1 MPISQI
7 ENITRTNTI
16 DEWRIQTNKSASDL
30 NDLGFSSYDKTQGTL
45 IISNTASLRITASGT
60 PFEVVNSVLFQNN
73 LSLANN
79 FYLGTVGTPTG
90 NAIIGGTVSI
100 GGSGATSLNVANG
113 VTVGTDLAV
122 TRNISASNAAFSN
135 HITVA
140 NNITASGILRL
151 PGTVAEKGNVIY
163 ANSGSAYINTVFAS
177 TINSANVASDNVRAL
192 QATFDVL
199 NLIGLGTML
208 NLQVFNDA
216 FLVDIIATGNSYFD
230 VANVRSLTVNS
241 SANIVTLSS
250 NTSTI
255 NNAILGN
262 ATVTRANVTNM
273 TVDQTGNVVT
283 LISNLS
289 LINTANIL
297 ITNANV
303 GNIRNFSLGTGS
315 ITTAAIE
322 NQTFNVA
329 VGNTSTIQSANIVT
343 LQSNQA
349 TINTGNVTRIFASN
363 ANVST
368 VNVSSLVDVTTG
380 GLVRVAAG
388 ASPETTVL
396 QVAGKTNLANVV
408 IDGNLTVSGA
418 FTQTGTVNFQIQ
430 SFLLNANTATN
441 LDASIINKRV
451 QGDNAIINW
460 DESVDQWKISTG
472 NTYSQLNRILDAGQ
486 LSSQVTNTSITD
498 VATPAA
504 VNTVHTISITASHYA
519 NAAFLQANTPSHVS
533 NSASSYANSAFLQA
547 NTPSHVSNSAALYA
561 NAAFIVANTPTHV
574 ANSAALY
581 ANAAFIVANTP
592 SHVANSAGF
601 YANGAFVKANTA
613 DINAN
618 AASSYANAAFT
629 QANSAFVS
637 ATNAQLAAD
646 AAQGTGSAS
655 YVLANTTT
663 NTALAGF
670 AVANSA
676 ALYANSAFLRAN
688 NSLLSSGGTM
698 TGDLTMSGSNS
709 INASRAN
716 IAFDLLGVRTG
727 ASGARIVMNYDI
739 IQSADPLFRASLVV
753 DRGVSPNVEIRWNE
767 PTAKWQF
774 TNDGSTYTDF
784 GGSTAPAVAG
794 GTNRQILVQTGVGAT
809 GFIDAPSTA
818 NRYLQWTGSAFT
830 WAEVP
835 SADLTE
841 LSASNLTSGTIPA
854 ARMPATGSFGFNI
867 TGSAG
872 SALTAA
878 TATTATTAVNA
889 TNAVNISGG
898 NVQNALA
905 FTVLGT
911 PSIGDG
917 TSTFY
922 NRLYIRDGGTTTS
935 KTDPS
940 DTAALKVLGD
950 IAVST
955 DVWATLFN
963 GTATSARYADLA
975 EKYLPDADYP
985 EGTVMAIGGEKEVTA
1000 ASDVDFRAIGVIS
1013 LKPAFRMNENLEN
1026 GVYVA
1031 LKGRVPVRVKGEIK
1045 KGQPIGTSDT
1055 LGVGKL
1061 NARNHFAIALETKT
1075 TEEEG
1080 VIEAL
1085 IL

>member
-1 MPISQI
+1 MPISII

-16 DEWRIQTNKSASDL
+16 DEWRIQTNKSATDL
-30 NDLGFSSYDKTQGTL
+30 NALGFTSYDKTQGTL

-60 PFEVVNSVLFQNN
+60 PFEVVNNVLFQNN

-90 NAIIGGTVSI
+90 NAIIAGTVSV
-100 GGSGATSLNVANG
+100 GGSGATALNVANG

-122 TRNISASNAAFSN
+122 SRNISAANAAFSN

-140 NNITASGILRL
+140 NNVTASGILRL

-208 NLQVFNDA
+208 NLQVYNDA
-216 FLVDIIATGNSYFD
+216 FLVDIVATGNSYFD
-230 VANVRSLTVNS
+230 VANVRTLTVNS

-262 ATVTRANVTNM
+262 ATVTKANVTNM

-297 ITNANV
+297 VTNANV

-315 ITTAAIE
+315 ITTAVIE
-322 NQTFNVA
+322 NQTFNVSS
-329 VGNTSTIQSANIVT
+329 GNTSTIQSANIVT
-343 LQSNQA
+343 LQSNQS
-349 TINTGNVTRIFASN
+349 TINTANITRLFGSN
-363 ANVST
+363 ANLST
-368 VNVSSLVDVTTG
+368 VNVSTLVDVTTG

-388 ASPETTVL
+388 ATSETTVL

-418 FTQTGTVNFQIQ
+418 FTQTGVVNFQIQ
-430 SFLLNANTATN
+430 SFLLNANTDTN
-441 LDASIINKRV
+441 LDASIINRRV
-451 QGDNAIINW
+451 SGNNAVINW

-486 LSSQVTNTSITD
+486 LSSQVTNTSTSD

-533 NSASSYANSAFLQA
+533 NSASSYANSAYLQA
-547 NTPSHVSNSAALYA
+547 NTPSHVANSAALYA

-581 ANAAFIVANTP
+581 ANASFIVANTP
-592 SHVANSAGF
+592 NHVANSAAL

-618 AASSYANAAFT
+618 AASSYANSGFT

-646 AAQGTGSAS
+646 DAQATGSAS
-655 YVLANTTT
+655 YALGNTTT
-663 NTALAGF
+663 NTAIAGF

-676 ALYANSAFLRAN
+676 ARYANAAFLRAN
-688 NSLLSSGGTM
+688 NSVLSAGGTM
-698 TGDLTMSGSNS
+698 TGDLLMSGSS
-709 INASRAN
+709 ITAPRAN
-716 IAFDLLGVRTG
+716 ISFDFLGVRTG
-727 ASGARIVMNYDI
+727 AAGAKIVLNSDI
-739 IQSADPLFRASLVV
+739 IQSADPLFRASLTV

-784 GGSTAPAVAG
+784 GGSTAPAISG
-794 GTNRQILVQTGVGAT
+794 GANRQIVVQTGVGTT

-835 SADLTE
+835 SADLTQ

-854 ARMPATGSFGFNI
+854 ARMPASGSFGFNI
-867 TGSAG
+867 TGSAA
-872 SALTAA
+872 SAA
-878 TATTATTAVNA
+878 TAGSATTATTATVATSA
-889 TNAVNISGG
+889 TNVSGG
-898 NVQNALA
+898 NLNNILA

-911 PSIGDG
+911 PAIGDG
-917 TSTFY
+917 TSTIW
-922 NRLYIRDGGTTTS
+922 NRLHIRDGGTTSS

-940 DTAALKVLGD
+940 DTAALKVSGD
-950 IAVST
+950 VAVSV
-955 DVWATLFN
+955 DVWATIFR
-963 GTATSARYADLA
+963 GTATSAQYADLA

-1013 LKPAFRMNENLEN
+1013 SNPAFRMNEGLID

-1031 LKGRVPVRVKGEIK
+1031 LKGRVPVRVKGAIR
-1045 KGQPIGTSDT
+1045 KGQPIGTSNT
-1055 LGVGKL
+1055 LGVGEY
-1061 NARNHFAIALETKT
+1061 NVVNHFAIALETKT

>member
-113 VTVGTDLAV
+113 VTVGTDLVV

-140 NNITASGILRL
+140 NNVTASGILRL
-151 PGTVAEKGNVIY
+151 PGTVAEKGNVLY

-177 TINSANVASDNVRAL
+177 TINSSNVASDNVRAL

-349 TINTGNVTRIFASN
+349 TINTGNITRIFASN

-396 QVAGKTNLANVV
+396 QVAGKTNLSNVV
-408 IDGNLTVSGA
+408 IAGNLTVTGA
-418 FTQTGTVNFQIQ
+418 FTQTGTVNFEIQ
-430 SFLLNANTATN
+430 SFLLNANTTTN
-441 LDASIINKRV
+441 LDASIINKRA

-519 NAAFLQANTPSHVS
+519 NAAFLQSNTPSHVS

-592 SHVANSAGF
+592 NHVANSAGF

-613 DINAN
+613 DINAG
-618 AASSYANAAFT
+618 AASNYANGAFEK
-629 QANSAFVS
+629 ANSGFVS
-637 ATNAQLAAD
+637 ATTAQLAAE

-655 YVLANTTT
+655 YILANTTT

-676 ALYANSAFLRAN
+676 ALYANAAFLRAN
-688 NSLLSSGGTM
+688 NSLLTSGGTM
-698 TGDLTMSGSNS
+698 TGTLNMDGAS
-709 INASRAN
+709 INAQRAN

-739 IQSADPLFRASLVV
+739 IQSADPLFRAALVV

-767 PTAKWQF
+767 PTARWQF

-794 GTNRQILVQTGVGAT
+794 GTNRQILVQTGVGTT
-809 GFIDAPSTA
+809 GFIDAPTTA
-818 NRYLQWTGSAFT
+818 NRYLQWTGSAFS
-830 WAEVP
+830 WVDVP
-835 SADLTE
+835 SADLTN
-841 LSASNLTSGTIPA
+841 LNATNLTSGTIPA
-854 ARMPATGSFGFNI
+854 ARMPATGSFGFSI

-889 TNAVNISGG
+889 TTATNISGG
-898 NVQNALA
+898 NVNSALA

-922 NRLYIRDGGTTTS
+922 NSVYIRDGGTTTS

-940 DTAALKVLGD
+940 GTAALKVLGD

-985 EGTVMAIGGEKEVTA
+985 EGTVMAIGGEKEITA
-1000 ASDVDFRAIGVIS
+1000 ASVVDFRAIGVIS
-1013 LKPAFRMNENLEN
+1013 LKPAFRMNEGLED

-1031 LKGRVPVRVKGEIK
+1031 LKGRVPVRVKGAIK
-1045 KGQPIGTSDT
+1045 KGHPIGTSDT
-1055 LGVGKL
+1055 LGVGRH
-1061 NARNHFAIALETKT
+1061 NPRNHFAIALETKT
-1075 TEEEG
+1075 TEEES